1 MYVCIYRG
9 VVAKQYKELRE
20 GIRRIVVNTLFDP
33 TAVSKYFSGQ
43 RKYAI
48 EMLHLGELPF
58 CSTIYY
64 SNSVW
69 CLVLG
74 PHFGGLLDSPAANT
88 IVEKKIDSA
97 LAGPEGRVTYI
108 YTSCLLPLFSSFFP
122 P

>member
-48 EMLHLGELPF
+48 EMLHLG
-58 CSTIYY
+58 
-64 SNSVW
+64 
-69 CLVLG
+69 
-74 PHFGGLLDSPAANT
+74 
-88 IVEKKIDSA
+88 
-97 LAGPEGRVTYI
+97 
-108 YTSCLLPLFSSFFP
+108 
-122 P
+122 